1 MEIAADSGLR
11 LAVFSAE
18 PGTRSAEA
26 LDLLASWV
34 ATGDADAAQHAD
46 YTREHERMAWRAPAC

>member
-34 ATGDADAAQHAD
+34 ATGDADTAQHAD
-46 YTREHERMAWRAPAC
+46 YTRERERTAWRAPAC

>member
-1 MEIAADSGLR
+1 MELSADSGLR

-34 ATGDADAAQHAD
+34 ATPEPLPAQG
-46 YTREHERMAWRAPAC
+46 EPPLS